1 MCAVEEGMRIR
12 PYGRALGQ
20 AGMHAH
26 LINNEFQQNGPPSF
40 SCCHWDRVPQPH
52 PLQQPAHSALAECG
66 HELAATL
73 AEAPVGAALFCA
85 TCLAEFR
92 IVFRQSPFFYLNPAR
107 LAEFRLLEKPW
118 LTHRGQVK
126 GSTAGLRKMPQHHW
140 SGAAAAMGEAG
151 KRGPSAGRSPKQ
163 QRRGSS
169 IEEAA
174 CCRLV

>member
-1 MCAVEEGMRIR
+1 MRTSSTMSFNRMNRLHFHAAIGIECPSR
-12 PYGRALGQ
+12 THSNSQHTLPWRNVAMSWRQRWRRRLLAPPY
-20 AGMHAH
+20 
-26 LINNEFQQNGPPSF
+26 FVPPVWRNSELF
-40 SCCHWDRVPQPH
+40 SASR
-52 PLQQPAHSALAECG
+52 
-66 HELAATL
+66 
-73 AEAPVGAALFCA
+73 
-85 TCLAEFR
+85 
-92 IVFRQSPFFYLNPAR
+92 PFFYLNSAR

-118 LTHRGQVK
+118 LTHRGQDK